1 VKNTGIKGE
10 VIRMKKDIIKPICFI
25 VIIMVVISLA
35 GCTQIFTGKK
45 SAEPQ
50 TSTVSS
56 SGAGESAIQ
65 PTSPVSKKT
74 TAVYYDFEDVLI
86 PLELKVV
93 QDKSVIVSTPGFTSG
108 ILVLKGRV
116 ERRSLI
122 NFFNNNM
129 QKDNWSIV
137 SQIKSPGNSIMVYEK
152 TSRCAV
158 ITIKTEHF
166 NTWVEVGVAARVNQN
181 SLSDGMGGM
190 SESDLTQ

>member
-1 VKNTGIKGE
+1 
-10 VIRMKKDIIKPICFI
+10 MKKNIKKQICFT
-25 VIIMVVISLA
+25 VIILGAIWLT
-35 GCTQIFTGKK
+35 GCTQIFSGKK
-45 SAEPQ
+45 SSEPQ
-50 TSTVSS
+50 TSKVSS
-56 SGAGESAIQ
+56 EIQ

>member
-1 VKNTGIKGE
+1 MVKQHKNILL
-10 VIRMKKDIIKPICFI
+10 VLL
-25 VIIMVVISLA
+25 VMVAAAFCLT
-35 GCTQIFTGKK
+35 GCTQIFSGKK
-45 SAEPQ
+45 SSEPQ

-56 SGAGESAIQ
+56 DIQ
-65 PTSPVSKKT
+65 PSSPASKKT

-122 NFFNNNM
+122 NFFNSNM
-129 QKDNWSIV
+129 QKDNWQIV

-152 TSRCAV
+152 ATRSAV
-158 ITIKTEHF
+158 ITIKSEHIY
-166 NTWVEVGVAARVNQN
+166 TWVEVGVAARVNQD
-181 SLSDGMGGM
+181 SLSRGMGGM

>member
-1 VKNTGIKGE
+1 MTLHICK
-10 VIRMKKDIIKPICFI
+10 MKRLGLLLMMIAA
-25 VIIMVVISLA
+25 VLWMT
-35 GCTQIFTGKK
+35 GCTQIFSGKK
-45 SAEPQ
+45 SSKPQ
-50 TSTVSS
+50 TTTASS
-56 SGAGESAIQ
+56 DIQ
-65 PTSPVSKKT
+65 PSSPVSQKT

-158 ITIKTEHF
+158 ITIKSEHI

>member
-1 VKNTGIKGE
+1 MEKQHKNILL
-10 VIRMKKDIIKPICFI
+10 VLL
-25 VIIMVVISLA
+25 VMVAAALCLT
-35 GCTQIFTGKK
+35 GCTQIFAGKK
-45 SAEPQ
+45 SSEPQ

-56 SGAGESAIQ
+56 DIQ
-65 PTSPVSKKT
+65 PSSPVSKKT

-158 ITIKTEHF
+158 ITIKSEHIY
-166 NTWVEVGVAARVNQN
+166 TWVEVGVAARVNQN

>member
-1 VKNTGIKGE
+1 
-10 VIRMKKDIIKPICFI
+10 MKLKKTIFII
-25 VIIMVVISLA
+25 IIGFCVLWMT

-45 SAEPQ
+45 ASKPQ
-50 TSTVSS
+50 TTTASS
-56 SGAGESAIQ
+56 DIQ
-65 PTSPVSKKT
+65 PSSPVSQKT

-158 ITIKTEHF
+158 ITIKSEHI